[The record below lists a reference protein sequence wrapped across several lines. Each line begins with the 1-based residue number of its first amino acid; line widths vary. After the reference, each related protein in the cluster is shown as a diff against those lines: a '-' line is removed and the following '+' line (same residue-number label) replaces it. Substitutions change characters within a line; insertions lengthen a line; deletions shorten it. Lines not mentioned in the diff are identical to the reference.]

1 MSPPEPDPVRV
12 RAAARGWVTRCS
24 KKLQELCATEEV
36 DLVQLNDAIEEF
48 DARLNV
54 LDNAQSIV
62 ELELPDEKLE
72 ADIEAAAEFREKSRV
87 PRIAATKIIA
97 NEQNESLG
105 AAARAD
111 SASVGSQ
118 DARLP
123 KLQLPTFSGDIKLWP
138 GFWEQFEVAVDK
150 SDMPDISKL
159 SYLLSLLKGEA
170 KLAVNGLSLTAANY
184 KTACEILR
192 KRYGRPERL
201 IFCHIQDLLNLSVPK
216 QPKTSVL
223 WEMYDT
229 LQSHVRSLEV
239 LGISGSQYGVVLTPL
254 ILSRLPP
261 DMRLEWAR
269 EGEQHEGDLDF
280 LLKFLLGEIG
290 RRERSQTFVKETV
303 ESVAQE
309 TRTTRVATAAAL
321 HITSGNKNCV
331 LCGRSSH
338 PVHKCYNLT
347 KVPVGDRKSVLSE
360 AHLCFKCLSPKSSG
374 HDFRKCAVKCARCS
388 GSHHMILC
396 HNTKPQTHSK
406 HTAQQ
411 SQDTDSSGP
420 HAPTTSA
427 ATITSVATQADS
439 MSSTGVIMLHK
450 GMTCNPKGK
459 SHVLLQ
465 TAKVKVR
472 GSKGTADAVVLF
484 DTGSDRTYMSERL
497 VNAIGP
503 EWIRTQHV
511 SYASFGSSEPSAPVL
526 RNVYS
531 VSLCGRQGSVTIT
544 ATEVPTICAAM
555 YRPPLPPSVVEML
568 GDDVQL
574 VDLDEGEITVDIVV
588 GLDVYWRLMSTEVI
602 TLPLGLVAQRSVF
615 GWIVSGSLA
624 DSQSASHCHVQVS
637 HQLLCL
643 NDVSESTI
651 RQFWELESVGICES
665 AESDPVMENFKMTV
679 KHCEGRYSVALPW
692 KSKSFKLLANEA
704 GARRRLDKLSK
715 KLAEDPALE
724 CRYNEALREME
735 STGVIHEVPQDEVVS
750 PYLTYYLPHRPVV
763 KEASVSTKIRPV
775 FDASAKGPSGVS
787 LNDCLET
794 GPCLLPSL
802 VEILIRFRRWK
813 IALTS
818 DIQKAFLQI
827 RVRREDQDVHRFF
840 WMDQDKVRIMR
851 FDRVPFGNK
860 SSPFLLNA
868 TIQWHLSQ
876 YPTSPVVY
884 ELRENMYVDDWLSGA
899 DDEKD
904 ACRMFAEANTIMGD
918 AGMILTKWDSSSGVV
933 SEMLHEHF
941 EEKHLGSESVKVL
954 GLKWS
959 PETDC
964 FSFGG
969 IAIPSCLVI
978 TKRVILSIMS
988 RLFDPLGLLTPFLM
1002 VAKCLF
1008 QDLWKEGID
1017 WNQQV
1022 PETHCS
1028 AFLEWLKGLDL
1039 VKGWEIP
1046 RRYVDVPWRDA
1057 VQFELHAF
1065 CDASE
1070 RGYGCCIYLRVLLSS
1085 GHWSTSLVISKAK
1098 LAPLKRITIPRLELM
1113 GALLG
1118 ARLLVFVRKS
1128 LKLPEDVAFRCWT
1141 DSMVALAWIRNDP
1154 HKWKTFVSNRVA
1166 EIQSLT
1172 PPDHWQHCPGTLN
1185 PADLV
1190 TRGISAEDLIQSPVW
1205 LVGPPFLA
1213 DQVPLCREDHECS
1226 QQKLL
1231 QMTDEIEVE
1240 TSTVAVAVET
1250 SGGKATKFLDVE
1262 RWSSLGKSLRV
1273 VGWILRFVSN
1283 ARCPASTRQVGEL
1296 TYNELCQAKVVLLKS
1311 VQEQNYHEELASL
1324 AEGRSV
1330 SQRSYIFRLSPFIGD
1345 DGLLRVKGRL
1355 QFSGLSETEKHPV
1368 IVPKGHLSYLLAL
1381 HVHLSQKH
1389 AGVNSMLVSLRDQ
1402 YWIVGARSV
1411 CKTVKRGCVACRR
1424 QDASSGD
1431 QPMAPLPSVRVTPS
1445 PPFATTGLDHGGPL
1459 FCCDHP
1465 GQKFYILLFTCA
1477 VVRAVHLEMVDA
1489 LTAETTL
1496 LALRRFISRRG
1507 MPAVIMSDNAKG
1519 FKKLA
1524 KEQLKFFGP
1533 EGPKWSFIAPRA
1545 PWWGG
1550 WWERLIASVKSALKK
1565 SLGSRS
1571 LTRVELE
1578 TSLHEIEGCI
1588 NSRPLVHRG
1597 DGVDSGPPLTPSH
1610 FLLGRTVTSKP
1621 SVVEKVP
1628 AVTAEDLFLRLEIRS
1643 QVLEEFWSVWLKE
1656 YIRNLPP
1663 IRGPSVDS
1671 DLVKGTVV
1679 LVQDEQAP
1687 RLQWP
1692 LAVIEKVFPGRD
1704 GIVRTA
1710 EVRTAKG
1717 TLIRPIQRLHSLEIY
1732 DRISECSVE
1741 PPKFCF
1747 ENPVEDIPDNSHT
1760 TGDQTP
1766 VGNGMASGVER
1777 DVGVPD
1783 QETDDTLRS
1792 ASWDTVD
1799 TGLNGY
1805 LSRAGRQIRP
1815 PKKLDLYFW

>member
-72 ADIEAAAEFREKSRV
+72 ADIKAAAEFREKSRV
-87 PRIAATKIIA
+87 PHIAATKIIA

-105 AAARAD
+105 TAARAD

-123 KLQLPTFSGDIKLWP
+123 KLQLPTFSGDIKLWA
-138 GFWEQFEVAVDK
+138 GFGEQFEVAVDK

-170 KLAVNGLSLTAANY
+170 KLAVNGLSLTATNY

-303 ESVAQE
+303 GSVAQE

-321 HITSGNKNCV
+321 HITSGDKNCV

-427 ATITSVATQADS
+427 ATNTSVATQADS

-503 EWIRTQHV
+503 EWIHTQHV

-531 VSLCGRQGSVTIT
+531 VSLCGCQGSVTIT

-679 KHCEGRYSVALPW
+679 QHCEGRYSVALPW

-750 PYLTYYLPHRPVV
+750 PHLTYYLPHRPVV

-787 LNDCLET
+787 LNDCLEI

-851 FDRVPFGNK
+851 LDRVPFGNK

-876 YPTSPVVY
+876 YPHFFCGLWVKRKHVCGRLAIRGRWWKGCLPYVCWGKHHHGGCRHDPDKMGLKQWNRFRDAPRAFWGEAFGFRVSQSSGFEVVSRNRLFLIWWHCHSQLSGDY
-884 ELRENMYVDDWLSGA
+884 QTRHIEYHVKALWPSWPSHPLLDGGEVSVPGFVEGRYWLESTGSRNTLLCLSWVAQRLGSGEGLGDSTQICWCSMEGRRTVRVACVLWCLRERLWL
-899 DDEKD
+899 
-904 ACRMFAEANTIMGD
+904 
-918 AGMILTKWDSSSGVV
+918 L
-933 SEMLHEHF
+933 
-941 EEKHLGSESVKVL
+941 
-954 GLKWS
+954 
-959 PETDC
+959 
-964 FSFGG
+964 
-969 IAIPSCLVI
+969 
-978 TKRVILSIMS
+978 
-988 RLFDPLGLLTPFLM
+988 
-1002 VAKCLF
+1002 
-1008 QDLWKEGID
+1008 
-1017 WNQQV
+1017 
-1022 PETHCS
+1022 
-1028 AFLEWLKGLDL
+1028 
-1039 VKGWEIP
+1039 
-1046 RRYVDVPWRDA
+1046 
-1057 VQFELHAF
+1057 
-1065 CDASE
+1065 
-1070 RGYGCCIYLRVLLSS
+1070 
-1085 GHWSTSLVISKAK
+1085 
-1098 LAPLKRITIPRLELM
+1098 
-1113 GALLG
+1113 
-1118 ARLLVFVRKS
+1118 
-1128 LKLPEDVAFRCWT
+1128 
-1141 DSMVALAWIRNDP
+1141 
-1154 HKWKTFVSNRVA
+1154 
-1166 EIQSLT
+1166 
-1172 PPDHWQHCPGTLN
+1172 
-1185 PADLV
+1185 
-1190 TRGISAEDLIQSPVW
+1190 
-1205 LVGPPFLA
+1205 
-1213 DQVPLCREDHECS
+1213 
-1226 QQKLL
+1226 
-1231 QMTDEIEVE
+1231 
-1240 TSTVAVAVET
+1240 
-1250 SGGKATKFLDVE
+1250 
-1262 RWSSLGKSLRV
+1262 
-1273 VGWILRFVSN
+1273 
-1283 ARCPASTRQVGEL
+1283 
-1296 TYNELCQAKVVLLKS
+1296 
-1311 VQEQNYHEELASL
+1311 
-1324 AEGRSV
+1324 
-1330 SQRSYIFRLSPFIGD
+1330 
-1345 DGLLRVKGRL
+1345 
-1355 QFSGLSETEKHPV
+1355 
-1368 IVPKGHLSYLLAL
+1368 
-1381 HVHLSQKH
+1381 HLSQ
-1389 AGVNSMLVSLRDQ
+1389 G
-1402 YWIVGARSV
+1402 
-1411 CKTVKRGCVACRR
+1411 
-1424 QDASSGD
+1424 
-1431 QPMAPLPSVRVTPS
+1431 
-1445 PPFATTGLDHGGPL
+1445 
-1459 FCCDHP
+1459 
-1465 GQKFYILLFTCA
+1465 A
-1477 VVRAVHLEMVDA
+1477 VVE
-1489 LTAETTL
+1489 
-1496 LALRRFISRRG
+1496 
-1507 MPAVIMSDNAKG
+1507 
-1519 FKKLA
+1519 
-1524 KEQLKFFGP
+1524 
-1533 EGPKWSFIAPRA
+1533 WSLVNFT
-1545 PWWGG
+1545 GD
-1550 WWERLIASVKSALKK
+1550 
-1565 SLGSRS
+1565 
-1571 LTRVELE
+1571 
-1578 TSLHEIEGCI
+1578 IEGQTGAPQK
-1588 NSRPLVHRG
+1588 NHHSPSWV
-1597 DGVDSGPPLTPSH
+1597 DGC
-1610 FLLGRTVTSKP
+1610 
-1621 SVVEKVP
+1621 P
-1628 AVTAEDLFLRLEIRS
+1628 AWG
-1643 QVLEEFWSVWLKE
+1643 QV
-1656 YIRNLPP
+1656 
-1663 IRGPSVDS
+1663 
-1671 DLVKGTVV
+1671 
-1679 LVQDEQAP
+1679 
-1687 RLQWP
+1687 
-1692 LAVIEKVFPGRD
+1692 
-1704 GIVRTA
+1704 
-1710 EVRTAKG
+1710 
-1717 TLIRPIQRLHSLEIY
+1717 
-1732 DRISECSVE
+1732 
-1741 PPKFCF
+1741 
-1747 ENPVEDIPDNSHT
+1747 
-1760 TGDQTP
+1760 
-1766 VGNGMASGVER
+1766 
-1777 DVGVPD
+1777 VGVC
-1783 QETDDTLRS
+1783 
-1792 ASWDTVD
+1792 
-1799 TGLNGY
+1799 
-1805 LSRAGRQIRP
+1805 
-1815 PKKLDLYFW
+1815 